1 MVGIYF
7 SGTGNSRYAAELFCK
22 EYDEATKAFSLEDD
36 NITRVVKN
44 EEMLVFA
51 CPVQYST
58 VPKILRDFI
67 IENKELWE
75 SNKVFVIATMGLFSG
90 DGAGI
95 LGREKKICIITSNL
109 SELFANYSDYKE
121 NQNWVMVIPLWIAAL
136 FEFYVTDKISDDAK
150 LILLKS
156 VDESVR
162 ADISIFLQSFWAD
175 IERKELKD
183 GISKY
188 IQLFEEKLY
197 G

>member
-1 MVGIYF
+1 MKYRRKLRYKWRVWDIMVGIYF

-67 IENKELWE
+67 IEIKNCGR
-75 SNKVFVIATMGLFSG
+75 VIRFLLLPRW
-90 DGAGI
+90 DC
-95 LGREKKICIITSNL
+95 LV
-109 SELFANYSDYKE
+109 
-121 NQNWVMVIPLWIAAL
+121 VMVQA
-136 FEFYVTDKISDDAK
+136 
-150 LILLKS
+150 
-156 VDESVR
+156 
-162 ADISIFLQSFWAD
+162 FLGDFCRNTRWFA
-175 IERKELKD
+175 
-183 GISKY
+183 SKNA
-188 IQLFEEKLY
+188 

>member
-67 IENKELWE
+67 IENKELWG
-75 SNKVFVIATMGLFSG
+75 SKKVFSYRHN
-90 DGAGI
+90 GI
-95 LGREKKICIITSNL
+95 
-109 SELFANYSDYKE
+109 
-121 NQNWVMVIPLWIAAL
+121 V
-136 FEFYVTDKISDDAK
+136 
-150 LILLKS
+150 
-156 VDESVR
+156 
-162 ADISIFLQSFWAD
+162 
-175 IERKELKD
+175 
-183 GISKY
+183 
-188 IQLFEEKLY
+188 
-197 G
+197 

>member
-1 MVGIYF
+1 M
-7 SGTGNSRYAAELFCK
+7 
-22 EYDEATKAFSLEDD
+22 
-36 NITRVVKN
+36 
-44 EEMLVFA
+44 
-51 CPVQYST
+51 
-58 VPKILRDFI
+58 
-67 IENKELWE
+67 IEKSKFHKYIHSFLDIVALCRAVAVSDKMN
-75 SNKVFVIATMGLFSG
+75 G
-90 DGAGI
+90 
-95 LGREKKICIITSNL
+95 EKKICIITSDL